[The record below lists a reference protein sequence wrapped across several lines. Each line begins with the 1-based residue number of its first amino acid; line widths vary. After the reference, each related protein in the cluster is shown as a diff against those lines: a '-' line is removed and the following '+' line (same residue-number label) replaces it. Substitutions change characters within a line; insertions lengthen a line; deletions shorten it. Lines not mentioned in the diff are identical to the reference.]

1 MRHDFADPPGMKP
14 LRLGAKAAR
23 MSAIA
28 IGGAFLKLH
37 LALRTKP
44 ACRRLGFVFP
54 QWPVSPGGSGQGR
67 TRGVPES
74 QFE

>member
-28 IGGAFLKLH
+28 GA
-37 LALRTKP
+37 ALRR
-44 ACRRLGFVFP
+44 AC
-54 QWPVSPGGSGQGR
+54 
-67 TRGVPES
+67 ES
-74 QFE
+74 

>member
-1 MRHDFADPPGMKP
+1 MGFHF
-14 LRLGAKAAR
+14 
-23 MSAIA
+23 
-28 IGGAFLKLH
+28 
-37 LALRTKP
+37 ALRTRP

-54 QWPVSPGGSGQGR
+54 QWPVSSEGSGQGR